1 MFIMPF
7 DGFFTRAMVHELSD
21 LLQSGRIGKIY
32 QPFKNEIVFTIRSDR
47 KNHRLLLSAHPSY
60 ARIQLTED
68 TFENPNEPPMFCM
81 ILRKHLEGAII
92 ENITQVEMDRIII
105 FDIKGRDELGDIAYK
120 QLIIEIMGRHS
131 NIILVDKEKNTII
144 DSIKHISSAVNS
156 YRTILPGAKY
166 ILPPA
171 QNKDNPLAAT
181 EFDVLKKIDFNSGKL
196 DKQLVNQFAG
206 MSPILAKEIIFHAG
220 LANRETLPQAFIQ
233 FMDRFKKHDYLP
245 TITATNK
252 TEQYY
257 VFPIAYLKGEEKH
270 FSSLSQL
277 LDRFYFGKADR
288 DRVKQQAT
296 DLERF
301 IKNET
306 EKNVTKI
313 KKLKATLKD
322 AEKADY
328 YQLLG
333 ELLTANMH
341 LIKKGMK
348 EISVV
353 NYYDEAGEQ
362 IVIPLEPRKTPAEN
376 AQRYFSKYQKAKN
389 AVEIVK
395 EQIEKA
401 EAEIQYFESLMQQV
415 ESASTK
421 DIEEIR
427 EELTEEGYLRSKQ
440 KKANKKKSNAKPIL
454 DKYVASDGTEIIVGK
469 NNKQN
474 EYLTNKLAARDEI
487 WLHTKDIPGSHV
499 VIRSK
504 EPSEQTIK
512 EAAILAAYY
521 SKAKTSSS
529 VPVDFTKIRYV
540 KKPNGAKP
548 GFVIYDNQQTVYVT
562 PDEDTVKKMRS
573 I

>member
-1 MFIMPF
+1 MPF

-427 EELTEEGYLRSKQ
+427 EELAEEGYLRSKQ

>member
-1 MFIMPF
+1 MPF

-156 YRTILPGAKY
+156 YRTTLPGAKY

-196 DKQLVNQFAG
+196 DKQLVDQFAG

-427 EELTEEGYLRSKQ
+427 EELAEEGYLRSKQ

-474 EYLTNKLAARDEI
+474 EYLTNKLAARDDI